1 MKSRAQ
7 YLKDGRSTNI
17 FCNKH
22 DFSWDKTEV
31 SKLRYNHLHHHQ
43 RDNVTKFVVES
54 GKRIFMIY
62 TTKEIMSIYTT
73 SSCGHGIHSPY
84 AAKIRSLL
92 LWYLSISNTYKGRYQ
107 PKDTTYTTKII
118 RVWSYISN
126 TLVTKIIT
134 FLLLYAL
141 IFIDIS
147 KRFESFTA
155 YKDLYYLGY

>member
-1 MKSRAQ
+1 MKRSAQ

-107 PKDTTYTTKII
+107 PKDTTYTTNAYEAIFSI
-118 RVWSYISN
+118 HL
-126 TLVTKIIT
+126 TLKLLL
-134 FLLLYAL
+134 FLWLYAL

-147 KRFESFTA
+147 KWFESFTA